1 MGTVFK
7 VTTNGTLTI
16 LVSFNY
22 ANGAYPDAGLTLG
35 NDGNFY
41 GTTGEGGS
49 NGYGT
54 VFKVTTNGT
63 LTTLGGFNFTS
74 GWDPEAALTLGSDGN
89 FYGTTYQG
97 GITNS
102 AYPYGMGTVF
112 QVTTNGAL
120 TTLVA
125 LNFTNGVSPHCALTQ
140 GSDGNFYGTTCY
152 GGTKG
157 MGTVFKVTTNG
168 ALTTLV
174 SFNST
179 NGACP
184 WAGLMQGN
192 DGNFYGTTGEG
203 GSNGYGTVFKVTTN
217 GTLTT
222 LVGFNSNNGDEPE
235 ALTLGSDGNFYGTT
249 ADGGSS
255 GYGTVF
261 KVTTNGTLTTLVSFN
276 FTNGWGPPALTLGND
291 ANFYGTTYQGGSSG
305 YGTVFRLLLPPFIT
319 IQPQSQTNN
328 AGATV
333 TFTIAATSLNALSYQ
348 WQKNGR
354 NLFDGG
360 NLSGTTNSTLTIT
373 GISDD
378 DAASY
383 SVIVSNANFSVTS
396 SNATLTVIDPPII
409 TSQPISR
416 TNNAGSTATFIVTAS
431 GTTPAYQWFKGLLPI
446 SGAVLAALTLT
457 NVQDADMA
465 GYSVVLSN
473 AAGSATSAPPATLTV
488 IDPPF
493 ITSQPLSRT
502 NNAGSTAT
510 FTLTASGTTPAYQW
524 FKGSL
529 PISGTVL
536 PTLTLTNVQDAD
548 MAGYSVV
555 LTNAAGSA
563 TSAPPATLTVIDPP
577 IITVQPTNLLVLPG
591 TNVVF
596 GVSLTGSA
604 SYFHYQWQFNS
615 ANILNATNAIYTIAS
630 VGTNQGGNYSV
641 VVTNAAGSAVSSNA
655 TLTVVLLPK
664 SQTNNAGSTAT
675 FTVTAFGPGSL
686 NYQWQKNGT
695 NLVDGGNLSGAT
707 NSTLTIANVSD
718 SDAANYLVMV
728 SNAAGSVTSSIV
740 TLTVIDP
747 PVINSQPLSRTN
759 NAGSTA
765 TFIVTAS
772 GTTPAYQWF
781 KGSLPISGAV
791 LAALTLTNVQ
801 AADMAGYT
809 VVLTNAAG
817 SATSAPPATLTVI
830 DPPFITTQ
838 PLSRTN
844 NAGSTATFTLTAS
857 GTTPAYQWFKGS
869 LPISGAV
876 LPTLALT
883 NVQDADM
890 AGYSVVLTNAA
901 GSATSAPPAT
911 LTVIDPPMIMAQ
923 PSSLVVL
930 PGTNAAFG
938 VSLTGSAP
946 FFRYQWKFN
955 GTNILNATSASYA
968 IPSVGTN
975 HAGNYSVVVTNAAGV
990 AVSSNA
996 ALNVVLSPKSQTNYA
1011 SSTATL
1017 TVTTFGPE
1025 SLNWQWQKN
1034 GTNLVNGGNLS
1045 GATNSTLTIASVSDA
1060 DADAAI
1066 YSAVVSDATGS
1077 VTTSNAVL
1085 TVNDSLFIASQPQS
1099 QTVGLGSNV
1108 AFNVTAYGAPPFVFQ
1123 WYFNGKTL
1131 GSPATGTNFSSCALT
1146 NVGASQAGNYS
1157 VVVFN
1162 GYGSL
1167 MSSNAVLTVQVFPP
1181 IIGLQPSSQSV
1192 MMGSSASFSVSVSG
1206 TVPLYYQWR
1215 FNGTSL
1221 LNATNA
1227 AYAIQAVAAT
1237 NTGSYSVVVTNLA
1250 GSVTS
1255 SNAFLTVI
1263 VPPTLALQL
1272 WAGFPLLDLNGMLSS
1287 NFVVQYSTNLAGTNW
1302 MNLLSLSNLP
1312 ASPYLFLDPAGDG
1325 EPARF
1330 YRAFM
1335 W

>member
-1 MGTVFK
+1 
-7 VTTNGTLTI
+7 
-16 LVSFNY
+16 
-22 ANGAYPDAGLTLG
+22 
-35 NDGNFY
+35 
-41 GTTGEGGS
+41 
-49 NGYGT
+49 
-54 VFKVTTNGT
+54 
-63 LTTLGGFNFTS
+63 
-74 GWDPEAALTLGSDGN
+74 
-89 FYGTTYQG
+89 
-97 GITNS
+97 
-102 AYPYGMGTVF
+102 
-112 QVTTNGAL
+112 
-120 TTLVA
+120 
-125 LNFTNGVSPHCALTQ
+125 
-140 GSDGNFYGTTCY
+140 
-152 GGTKG
+152 
-157 MGTVFKVTTNG
+157 
-168 ALTTLV
+168 LTTLV
-174 SFNST
+174 SFNSI
-179 NGACP
+179 NGSGP
-184 WAGLMQGN
+184 Q
-192 DGNFYGTTGEG
+192 
-203 GSNGYGTVFKVTTN
+203 S
-217 GTLTT
+217 
-222 LVGFNSNNGDEPE
+222 
-235 ALTLGSDGNFYGTT
+235 LTLGSDANFYGTT

-276 FTNGWGPPALTLGND
+276 STNGWGPQSLMLGND
-291 ANFYGTTYQGGSSG
+291 ANFYGTTYGGGGSG
-305 YGTVFRLLLPPFIT
+305 YGTVFRLLLPPVIT
-319 IQPQSQTNN
+319 VEPQSQTNN

-333 TFTIAATSLNALSYQ
+333 TFTIDATSLNTLGYQ
-348 WQKNGR
+348 WQKNGT

-373 GISDD
+373 GISDN

-396 SNATLTVIDPPII
+396 SN
-409 TSQPISR
+409 
-416 TNNAGSTATFIVTAS
+416 
-431 GTTPAYQWFKGLLPI
+431 
-446 SGAVLAALTLT
+446 
-457 NVQDADMA
+457 
-465 GYSVVLSN
+465 
-473 AAGSATSAPPATLTV
+473 
-488 IDPPF
+488 
-493 ITSQPLSRT
+493 
-502 NNAGSTAT
+502 
-510 FTLTASGTTPAYQW
+510 
-524 FKGSL
+524 
-529 PISGTVL
+529 
-536 PTLTLTNVQDAD
+536 
-548 MAGYSVV
+548 
-555 LTNAAGSA
+555 
-563 TSAPPATLTVIDPP
+563 ATLTVIDPP

-604 SYFHYQWQFNS
+604 SYFRYQWQFNS
-615 ANILNATNAIYTIAS
+615 SNILNATNAIYTIAS

-641 VVTNAAGSAVSSNA
+641 VVTNTAGSAVSSNA

-675 FTVTAFGPGSL
+675 FAVMAFGPESL

-718 SDAANYLVMV
+718 SDAAHYLVMV
-728 SNAAGSVTSSIV
+728 SNAVGCVASSTV

-747 PVINSQPLSRTN
+747 PIITSQPLSRTN

-791 LAALTLTNVQ
+791 LATLTLTNVQ
-801 AADMAGYT
+801 HTDIAGYT

-876 LPTLALT
+876 LPTLTLT

-911 LTVIDPPMIMAQ
+911 LTVIDPPIITAQ

-946 FFRYQWKFN
+946 FFRYQWKLN

-968 IPSVGTN
+968 VPSVGTN

-1017 TVTTFGPE
+1017 IVTTFGPE

-1060 DADAAI
+1060 DAAN
-1066 YSAVVSDATGS
+1066 YSAVVSNATDS

-1085 TVNDSLFIASQPQS
+1085 TVNDYLFIASQPQS

-1108 AFNVTAYGAPPFVFQ
+1108 TFKITAYGAPPFVFQ
-1123 WYFNGKTL
+1123 WYFKATPL
-1131 GSPATGTNFSSCALT
+1131 GSPATGTNFSSCTLT
-1146 NVGASQAGNYS
+1146 NVGTNQAGNYS
-1157 VVVFN
+1157 VEIVN

-1167 MSSNAVLTVQVFPP
+1167 LSSNAVLTVKVFPP
-1181 IIGLQPSSQSV
+1181 VIGLQPSSQSV

-1206 TVPLYYQWR
+1206 TPPFHYQWR
-1215 FNGTSL
+1215 FSGSNL

-1227 AYAIQAVAAT
+1227 AYVIQAVGAT
-1237 NTGSYSVVVTNLA
+1237 NTGNYSVVVTNLA

-1263 VPPTLALQL
+1263 VRPTLALQL
-1272 WAGFPLLDLNGMLSS
+1272 WAGYPQLNLSGMLNS
-1287 NFVVQYSTNLAGTNW
+1287 NFVVQYSTNLAVSNW
-1302 MNLLSLSNLP
+1302 MNLLSLTNLP
-1312 ASPYLFLDPAGDG
+1312 SSPYLFLDPAGGG
-1325 EPARF
+1325 EPVRF

-1335 W
+1335 Q